1 MSQSVDSTPMTSPTL
16 PSAALERI
24 REQLTT
30 DQRTRVVHRAALAA
44 QLQSEPSLAYDDV
57 MLRTRTSHN
66 LALADIADALDRID
80 HGRYGLCERCETPVP
95 TVRLEILPT
104 ARRCMPCHRETYR
117 S

>member
-1 MSQSVDSTPMTSPTL
+1 MSQSVDSAPTVSTL
-16 PSAALERI
+16 SQVTLERI

-30 DQRTRVVHRAALAA
+30 DHRTRLQHRASLAA

-57 MLRTRTSHN
+57 MLRTRTSN
-66 LALADIADALDRID
+66 DLALVDIADALDRID
-80 HGRYGLCERCETPVP
+80 HGRYGLCERCDAPVP
-95 TVRLEILPT
+95 AVRLEILPT